1 MKWFISLILILIIC
15 IVTGTL
21 DIVFHNTN
29 ELLSSISSIIQ
40 AIFMVVQ
47 SFLIYKQFELSEKID
62 NKSKEEYKGIFLLDR
77 TNIKSEIEDFN
88 NKYDLKKELTFHNK
102 GNDHVIVKAVTIN
115 DRLIGDDYNTF
126 FTNIEEFSKL
136 EIDLEVTS
144 EDLKKEDLEF
154 EINISLENLKGYK
167 YNEII
172 DLSFKK
178 DKEEN
183 IYNLNHF
190 NIKLL

>member
-1 MKWFISLILILIIC
+1 MKWYISSILILIIC

-21 DIVFHNTN
+21 DVVLHNTN

-40 AIFMVVQ
+40 AIFMVIQ

-62 NKSKEEYKGIFLLDR
+62 NKSKEEHKGIFLLDR
-77 TNIKSEIEDFN
+77 TNITSEIEIFN

-102 GNDHVIVKAVTIN
+102 GNDHVIVKSITIN
-115 DRLIGDDYNTF
+115 DRLIGNDYNTF
-126 FTNIEEFSKL
+126 FTNLEEYSEL
-136 EIDLEVTS
+136 IIDLELTS
-144 EDLKKEDLEF
+144 KDLEKDDLGF
-154 EINISLENLKGYK
+154 EIKISLENLKGYK

-172 DLSFKK
+172 ELSFKK